1 MHKKIPLW
9 TKIIY
14 GSGDFGYSMTNSI
27 IAAYFLLFLTDVVGL
42 SPAVAGIAILVG
54 RTWDY
59 INDPLIGNISDRT
72 HTKWGRRR
80 PFILFGAIPFAVT
93 FAMLWY
99 KPAFSDPTMLAV
111 YFSVAYIFYDA
122 AQTFVFMP
130 FFALTPDL
138 TDDYDERTSLT
149 SYRMV
154 FNIIGGLVAFT
165 LPLMVIGSFS
175 PDNISSVQRMG
186 IIFGILSA
194 IPLFFIFLKTRESHS
209 QSEYKKPNIFN
220 SVKLALKNRPF
231 VLGAVVYLATW
242 TSMNVVQTVLLY
254 YVKYILRREA
264 MSDILMGSIFIT
276 AIIALPLW
284 NWISKKLDKRK
295 AYALGISFWA
305 LAQLLLITLSAASST
320 TFVLVLCVV
329 AGVGVSAAHVLPWAM
344 IPDAIEYGELDS
356 GERHEGVF
364 YSLVTLMAKV
374 ASSIAIPLTAF
385 VLEFTGYI
393 PNSLSQPESAMLG
406 IRFLMGPIPAL
417 FLIIGIMFAL
427 RYPLERKEFNA
438 IVDKLE
444 LQRAAKKQGSISKD
458 CSKVPIE
465 K

>member
-9 TKIIY
+9 TKIVY

-27 IAAYFLLFLTDVVGL
+27 IAAYFLLFLTDVVGM
-42 SPAVAGIAILVG
+42 SPATAGIAILIG

-59 INDPLIGNISDRT
+59 INDPLIGNLSDRT
-72 HTKWGRRR
+72 KTRWGRRR
-80 PFILFGAIPFAVT
+80 PFLLFGALPFAIT

-99 KPAFSDPTMLAV
+99 KPAFTDQTLLAV
-111 YFSVAYIFYDA
+111 YFSVAYILYDA

-130 FFALTPDL
+130 YFALTPEL

-154 FNIIGGLVAFT
+154 YNIIGGLVAFT
-165 LPLMVIGSFS
+165 LPLMFIGSFS
-175 PDNISSVQRMG
+175 PDNSQRVLQMG
-186 IIFGILSA
+186 FLFGALSA
-194 IPLFFIFLKTRESHS
+194 LPLFFIFFKTRETEKDI
-209 QSEYKKPNIFN
+209 QYEKPNIFH
-220 SVKLALKNRPF
+220 SIKVALKNRPF

-254 YVKYILRREA
+254 YVKYVLQKEG
-264 MSDILMGSIFIT
+264 MSDILMGIIFIT

-284 NWISKKLDKRK
+284 NWVSKKLDKRK

-305 LAQLLLITLSAASST
+305 LAQLLLMSLSASSSPT
-320 TFVLVLCVV
+320 WVMVLCFI
-329 AGVGVSAAHVLPWAM
+329 AGIGVSAAHVLPWAM
-344 IPDAIEYGELDS
+344 IPDAIEYGELDT

-385 VLEFTGYI
+385 VLEITQYI
-393 PNSLSQPESAMLG
+393 PNSSTQPQSALNG
-406 IRFLMGPIPAL
+406 IRFLMGPVPAI
-417 FLIIGIMFAL
+417 FLVIGIIFAL

-438 IVDKLE
+438 IVENLKKK
-444 LQRAAKKQGSISKD
+444 RAASK
-458 CSKVPIE
+458 
-465 K
+465 

>member
-9 TKIIY
+9 TKIVY

-27 IAAYFLLFLTDVVGL
+27 IAAYFLLFLTDVVGM
-42 SPAVAGIAILVG
+42 SPATAGIAILIG

-59 INDPLIGNISDRT
+59 INDPLIGNLSDRT
-72 HTKWGRRR
+72 KTRWGRRR
-80 PFILFGAIPFAVT
+80 PFLLFGALPFAIT

-99 KPAFSDPTMLAV
+99 KPAFTDQTLLAV
-111 YFSVAYIFYDA
+111 YFSVAYILYDA

-130 FFALTPDL
+130 YFALTPEL

-154 FNIIGGLVAFT
+154 YNIIGGLVAFT
-165 LPLMVIGSFS
+165 LPLMFIGSFS
-175 PDNISSVQRMG
+175 PDNSQRVLQMG
-186 IIFGILSA
+186 FLFGALSA
-194 IPLFFIFLKTRESHS
+194 LPLFFIFFKTRETEKDS
-209 QSEYKKPNIFN
+209 QYEKPNIFH
-220 SVKLALKNRPF
+220 SIKVALKNRPF

-254 YVKYILRREA
+254 YVKYVLQKEG
-264 MSDILMGSIFIT
+264 MSDILMGIIFIT

-284 NWISKKLDKRK
+284 NWVSKKLDKRK
-295 AYALGISFWA
+295 AYAMGISFWA
-305 LAQLLLITLSAASST
+305 LAQLLLMSLSASSST
-320 TFVLVLCVV
+320 NWVMLLCFI
-329 AGVGVSAAHVLPWAM
+329 AGIGVSAAHVLPWAM
-344 IPDAIEYGELDS
+344 IPDAIEYGELDT

-385 VLEFTGYI
+385 VLEITQYI
-393 PNSLSQPESAMLG
+393 PNSSTQPQSALNG
-406 IRFLMGPIPAL
+406 IRFLMGPIPAI
-417 FLIIGIMFAL
+417 FLVIGIIFAL

-438 IVDKLE
+438 IVENLKKK
-444 LQRAAKKQGSISKD
+444 RAASK
-458 CSKVPIE
+458 
-465 K
+465 

>member
-1 MHKKIPLW
+1 MQKKIPLW
-9 TKIIY
+9 TKVVY

-27 IAAYFLLFLTDVVGL
+27 IAAYFLLFLTDVVGM
-42 SPAVAGIAILVG
+42 SPAVAGIAILIG

-72 HTKWGRRR
+72 HSRWGRRR
-80 PFILFGAIPFAVT
+80 PFLLFGAVPFAIT

-99 KPAFSDPTMLAV
+99 KPAFTDQTALAV
-111 YFSVAYIFYDA
+111 YFALAYVLYDA

-130 FFALTPDL
+130 YFALTPDL

-154 FNIIGGLVAFT
+154 YNIIGGLVAFT
-165 LPLMVIGSFS
+165 LPLMLVKSFS
-175 PDNISSVQRMG
+175 PDNANRVFTMG
-186 IIFGILSA
+186 LLFGLLSA
-194 IPLFFIFLKTRESHS
+194 VPLFFIFLKTREKNAVVKY
-209 QSEYKKPNIFN
+209 EKPDIFN
-220 SVKLALKNRPF
+220 SLKLALKNRPF

-254 YVKYILRREA
+254 YVKYVLEREA

-284 NWISKKLDKRK
+284 NWVSKKLDKRK

-305 LAQLLLITLSAASST
+305 IAQLLLMSLSASSST
-320 TFVLVLCVV
+320 VWVMALCVI

-344 IPDAIEYGELDS
+344 IPDAIEYGELS
-356 GERHEGVF
+356 TGERHEGVF

-385 VLEFTGYI
+385 VLEITHYV
-393 PNSLSQPESAMLG
+393 PNSAVQPQTALNG
-406 IRFLMGPIPAL
+406 IRFLMGPISAIL
-417 FLIIGIMFAL
+417 LIIGIVFAL

-438 IVDKLE
+438 IVDKLNKKRTSQKE
-444 LQRAAKKQGSISKD
+444 LLQ
-458 CSKVPIE
+458 
-465 K
+465 